1 MKKETPVNFGDEH
14 AEAIAKAL
22 RNKRKSLENFIPDF
36 FEMDEEKR
44 IEHIFHQQSADY
56 LIKLK
61 GKLKEHISNDS
72 RRAYYE
78 NQIYRRIYDL
88 VLK

>member
-1 MKKETPVNFGDEH
+1 MKQNKPETFGEEH
-14 AEAIAKAL
+14 ARVV
-22 RNKRKSLENFIPDF
+22 RNIRKKSLETFIPDF
-36 FEMDEEKR
+36 FSMDEERR
-44 IEHIFHQQSADY
+44 IKHIFDQQSADY

-61 GKLKEHISNDS
+61 GQLKKNISDNT

>member
-1 MKKETPVNFGDEH
+1 MEKKTESFGEQH
-14 AEAIAKAL
+14 ARII
-22 RNKRKSLENFIPDF
+22 RNIRKKSLESFIPDF
-36 FEMDEEKR
+36 FSMDEQTR
-44 IEHIFHQQSADY
+44 IKHIFDQQSADY
-56 LIKLK
+56 LNKLK
-61 GKLKEHISNDS
+61 CELRKHISNDT